1 MPTTLRAASGE
12 IIFGR
17 RGGGGGYGGFGTGRA
32 RRRRREATTE
42 IWEGGCGCGLGQ
54 SGTPALYR
62 REETRVAWPGAGAGA
77 GADSGQGRHE
87 PRVPDRVDGGACSL
101 ILMEPDGCM
110 DGHITSPL
118 ISVIVAIEAVCL
130 FGKLD

>member
-1 MPTTLRAASGE
+1 MERAGLDEDDERRLLRFGKVVAVAVAAWGNRV
-12 IIFGR
+12 R
-17 RGGGGGYGGFGTGRA
+17 R
-32 RRRRREATTE
+32 
-42 IWEGGCGCGLGQ
+42 
-54 SGTPALYR
+54 TPALYR
-62 REETRVAWPGAGAGA
+62 REEARVAWPGAGAGA

-87 PRVPDRVDGGACSL
+87 PRVPDRVGGGACSL

-130 FGKLD
+130 FVKLD